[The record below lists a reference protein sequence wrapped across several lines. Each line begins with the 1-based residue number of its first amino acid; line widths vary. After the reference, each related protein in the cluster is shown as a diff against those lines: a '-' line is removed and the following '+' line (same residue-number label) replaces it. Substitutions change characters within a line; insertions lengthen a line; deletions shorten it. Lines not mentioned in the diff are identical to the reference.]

1 RLPERGLP
9 AAPAIGG
16 YWTRSNDV
24 EIDIVGADRAPVARE
39 LLFLGSVKW
48 LENSP
53 FDNHDVGTLAYHRSR
68 LTDAPVPLLA
78 VSRSGVTA
86 GGLDAVYGPEEIV
99 EAWR

>member
-1 RLPERGLP
+1 V
-9 AAPAIGG
+9 IGG
-16 YWTRSNDV
+16 YRTRGNDV

-39 LLFLGSVKW
+39 LLLLGSVKW

-53 FDNHDVGTLAYHRSR
+53 FGNQDVGALAYHRSR
-68 LTDAPVPLLA
+68 LTDEPVPLLA

-86 GGLDAVYGPEEIV
+86 GGLDGAYGPDEIV